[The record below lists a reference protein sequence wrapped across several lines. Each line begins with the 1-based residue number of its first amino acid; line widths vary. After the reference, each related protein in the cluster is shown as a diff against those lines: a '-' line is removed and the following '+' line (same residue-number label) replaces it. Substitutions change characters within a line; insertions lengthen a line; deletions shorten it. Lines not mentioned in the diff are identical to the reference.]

1 MTGSTPTASTA
12 DVLRLIQHALDEF
25 ETVPLEASIR
35 RAIRIAN
42 LLGETY
48 AALRLSFEIKP
59 TGGHPAANAD
69 MTRRLMADP
78 GDWDDTTGVAQRA
91 LDEFMNERRRPDGMI
106 TSHPVSLIEYWQRER
121 VPSDELAP
129 SQYESQMSWQL
140 EMLEIHS
147 RARHKVFTYLC
158 SWERQVTFAVNQND
172 ALAAVSQRVD
182 ALLSARAPDAL
193 DRFNVAF
200 RRLREAA
207 AQESAVEADEELSQ
221 ALASC
226 RRILKTVVD
235 YVQPV
240 DPDHRVSDDGHELT
254 DAHYKNRLV
263 EFLKER
269 VASESFRGALGRHA
283 ESLFQRFTAVD
294 DLASKGVH
302 ASVAVV
308 EADFCALATYT
319 LAGEVLTVMELD
331 TSPED

>member
-182 ALLSARAPDAL
+182 ALLSARAPDTL

-308 EADFCALATYT
+308 EADFYALATYT